1 MAQPI
6 DRVNVESAW
15 RALAGLDGQ
24 GWRTIP
30 VGSVGVASVLAGR
43 RFPGNEEAVL
53 FGIAGYRRPSG
64 DQLPSGRGFDV
75 VRVSLQ
81 QDDADLRWI
90 GISRRQSGNPE
101 LFAMMIT
108 DVIAYLGTVPS
119 TDGEELGTALLSR
132 IRGWQ
137 DFMQRGDGALSP
149 EEEVG
154 LVGELHAVLGMI
166 TLGVAPAVVLDAWR
180 GPLDSLHD
188 FVYPGGA
195 IEVKSSL
202 ATAGF
207 LASIASLEQ
216 LDDSKA
222 APLLIAATRLAVGAQ
237 GQTLPE
243 LVQLT
248 RSTIREAGA
257 PADLLEERLLHAGYS
272 DRFAD
277 RYARRFSHVSW
288 TVYVVDDRFPRL
300 VHGGVP
306 AAVRQARYDLEL
318 EVLDLP
324 TSTLKQALE
333 RIGAI

>member
-1 MAQPI
+1 MLRQ
-6 DRVNVESAW
+6 
-15 RALAGLDGQ
+15 
-24 GWRTIP
+24 
-30 VGSVGVASVLAGR
+30 
-43 RFPGNEEAVL
+43 
-53 FGIAGYRRPSG
+53 
-64 DQLPSGRGFDV
+64 
-75 VRVSLQ
+75 VSNQ
-81 QDDADLRWI
+81 
-90 GISRRQSGNPE
+90 
-101 LFAMMIT
+101 
-108 DVIAYLGTVPS
+108 V
-119 TDGEELGTALLSR
+119 
-132 IRGWQ
+132 RGWQ

-222 APLLIAATRLAVGAQ
+222 APLLLAATRLAVGAQ